1 MSELFRDVLNASFQG
16 GVVILAVLMLRL
28 ILKKAPKK
36 YICLLWI
43 LVGLRLL
50 VPFSIES
57 SLSLQPNMDRYTT
70 VRTEAEMPS
79 QKHTVQ
85 AMPAVPEDAAMPDDA
100 EAVYGDAFAVSGMD
114 GVEEMEM
121 LVIDWT
127 VIAAGIWAAVACTL
141 GIYSLISYIRL
152 KSRVREAV
160 IASEGVWE
168 CDRLDTAFI
177 LGYLRPRIYIPMGL
191 TEKSKSF
198 ILAHERTHLK
208 RGDHW
213 VKLMG
218 FAALAVHWFNPLVW
232 AAYVLLCRDIEMAC
246 DERVVRD
253 MGLEERKSYSAALL
267 SCSSSRGRL
276 AACPVAFG
284 EVSVKQRIVS
294 VLNYRKPRFWLTLL
308 AVVAVIFVAVCFLTS
323 PETDTTLRWVQDLTA
338 EDVNYIEFF
347 GHHYTSAEDERYT
360 FYEGE
365 DLLPVVELIN
375 QSRGSAVSDPEELDG
390 GSVEFRV
397 TMNDGTEHTVMNMGN
412 TYLVIDGTYYDAD
425 YEWLSTWPETGE
437 SYLPWRYEEDGA
449 FSNTGV
455 EIRVEDI
462 TPEHLTMTFWQTD
475 PSIGSVYLNG
485 EWKLKVFVNDT
496 WDIVAQWDT
505 QHKNLITEDGLS
517 LYVDWSDICGEL
529 APGYYRLETTAAYVN
544 DGGTEKHDFL
554 AEFRIEGDTSEFL
567 NEAKKVLDGIQS
579 GGSYYVKSEQWYNG
593 DNFLDG
599 LSTTEYWK
607 TGDSWMRMEKS
618 YSNGTWKN
626 RYAYMGVNGTYFDA
640 SGMDEEG
647 AFLWQQVDMSSDAI
661 FDPWLYSFDWDAQEI
676 EYLSSHKTED
686 GYSIFVRVLGP
697 YEISWTAS
705 EDYTA
710 EFYFNESGN
719 FQYVVLDI
727 RFNEKADGVY
737 QQDWI
742 WETTYLLS
750 ADPEEIGAAIEQQ
763 YQAATSQS

>member
-246 DERVVRD
+246 DEQVIRS
-253 MGLEERKSYSAALL
+253 MNTEQRKAYSTALL
-267 SCSSSRGRL
+267 SCSTKYRGI
-276 AACPVAFG
+276 AACPLAFG
-284 EVSVKQRIVS
+284 EGSVKQRIIS
-294 VLNYRKPRFWLTLL
+294 VLNYRKPGFW
-308 AVVAVIFVAVCFLTS
+308 VILIGLIALVFVSVCFLTS
-323 PETDTTLRWVQDLTA
+323 PLSHNSLKWAQNLSAADIQ
-338 EDVNYIEFF
+338 
-347 GHHYTSAEDERYT
+347 SAELYVSSALWENNFHSYTDE
-360 FYEGE
+360 ELE
-365 DLLPVVELIN
+365 DLAAFIRESHGSY
-375 QSRGSAVSDPEELDG
+375 SRNTEELTG
-390 GSVEFRV
+390 GVTVITV
-397 TMNDGTEHTVMNMGN
+397 TMKDGSQHVITNEGN
-412 TYLVIDGTYYDAD
+412 CYLNIDGDRYEAD
-425 YEWLSTWPETGE
+425 YAWLASWP
-437 SYLPWRYEEDGA
+437 
-449 FSNTGV
+449 
-455 EIRVEDI
+455 
-462 TPEHLTMTFWQTD
+462 
-475 PSIGSVYLNG
+475 
-485 EWKLKVFVNDT
+485 KK
-496 WDIVAQWDT
+496 
-505 QHKNLITEDGLS
+505 
-517 LYVDWSDICGEL
+517 
-529 APGYYRLETTAAYVN
+529 
-544 DGGTEKHDFL
+544 
-554 AEFRIEGDTSEFL
+554 GDTSSVSHEKL
-567 NEAKKVLDGIQS
+567 AKCKEALEVWQS
-579 GGSYYVKSEQWYNG
+579 CSSYYIRIDSQHEG
-593 DNFLDG
+593 DLVLNDS
-599 LSTTEYWK
+599 STTEYWK
-607 TGDSWMRMEKS
+607 SGSVWLRNATIETPDFTLTHLSMQKDGALYTREINIQGEGTSDTDWNPDSFAASELLTPWPMSFEWEDQTIRYQNSEAAMGEELITLAVTDGDTPSTL
-618 YSNGTWKN
+618 NF
-626 RYAYMGVNGTYFDA
+626 YFDRDGTLETIVRIYTMTIAA
-640 SGMDEEG
+640 SGD
-647 AFLWQQVDMSSDAI
+647 AVSSQI
-661 FDPWLYSFDWDAQEI
+661 
-676 EYLSSHKTED
+676 TET
-686 GYSIFVRVLGP
+686 V
-697 YEISWTAS
+697 
-705 EDYTA
+705 
-710 EFYFNESGN
+710 
-719 FQYVVLDI
+719 Q
-727 RFNEKADGVY
+727 
-737 QQDWI
+737 
-742 WETTYLLS
+742 LLS
-750 ADPEEIGAAIEQQ
+750 TDEAEIMQMVEEQ
-763 YQAATSQS
+763 YPLQ